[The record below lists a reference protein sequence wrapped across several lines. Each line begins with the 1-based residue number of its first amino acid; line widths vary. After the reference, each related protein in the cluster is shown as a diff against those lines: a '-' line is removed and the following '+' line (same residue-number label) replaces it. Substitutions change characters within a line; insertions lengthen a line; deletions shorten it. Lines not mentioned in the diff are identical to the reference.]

1 MTAEDEGLLA
11 KTDRGTYRW
20 GKYRGFSDNFHC
32 CLLARVHDRPVVSPP
47 HEVSDYGLKRELTQQ
62 EVHAIAAADNGDAS
76 EQDRQVIFA
85 LAHEI
90 GVPV

>member
-1 MTAEDEGLLA
+1 MTAEKEGLLA
-11 KTDRGTYRW
+11 KTNRGTYRW

-47 HEVSDYGLKRELTQQ
+47 HEVSDYGLNRELTQQ
-62 EVHAIAAADNGDAS
+62 EVHAIAAADNGDAN
-76 EQDRQVIFA
+76 EQDRTVIFA
-85 LAHEI
+85 LAREI